1 LDKNNQKEGVTM
13 DITTLFCEIDDFC
26 KIYFMNNKFL
36 KITNKEDEKITRN
49 RSNRMS
55 ASEIMTIV
63 ILFQDSGYRNF
74 KTFYKTYISQQLNT
88 MFPYLLSYN
97 RFVQIMPK
105 VAIPLSC
112 FLKHKM
118 DTVTGISYIDAT
130 KLEVCNKKRISR
142 NKVFDNVAKIG
153 KTSMGWFFGL
163 KLHLIVNH
171 LGGLLAVK
179 VTPGNT
185 NDIKPVE
192 AMVDFSSLFGK
203 LFGDKGYISKNLVSN
218 LQSKG
223 VQLFTPLKSNMHN
236 KLLKL
241 NDKILLRKRAIIE
254 TINDQLKNIYQID
267 HTRHRSVFNFIV
279 NLLSGLIAYCFREN
293 KPSITNFEDDIRE
306 NGYLLMS

>member
-1 LDKNNQKEGVTM
+1 M
-13 DITTLFCEIDDFC
+13 DVTTLFCEIDDFS
-26 KIYFMNNKFL
+26 KIFFNKNKFL
-36 KITNKEDEKITRN
+36 KLIDENNNKKTRN

-63 ILFQDSGYRNF
+63 VLFQGSGYRNF
-74 KTFYKTYISQQLNT
+74 KTFYKNHVSQQLHD
-88 MFPYLLSYN
+88 MFPDLLSYN

-105 VAIPLSC
+105 IIIPLSY

-118 DTVTGISYIDAT
+118 DQVTGISYIDST
-130 KLEVCNKKRISR
+130 KLEVCNKKRIYR
-142 NKVFDNVAKIG
+142 NKVFANVAKIG
-153 KTSMGWFFGL
+153 KTSMGWFFGY
-163 KLHLIVNH
+163 KLHIIVNH

-185 NDIKPVE
+185 HDTKPV
-192 AMVDFSSLFGK
+192 ASMVDFSSLFGK
-203 LFGDKGYISKNLVSN
+203 LFGDKGYISKPLFSI
-218 LQSKG
+218 LKDKG
-223 VQLFTPLKSNMHN
+223 VELFTPLKANMQN

-241 NDKILLRKRAIIE
+241 KDKILLRKRAIIE

-293 KPSITNFEDDIRE
+293 KPGITNFEDDIIK
-306 NGYLLMS
+306 NNYLMVA